1 MKDLLSLIA
10 KIHEKGNRF
19 IIKELKKNGAAEL
32 APSHGDILI
41 YLYMNKK
48 MTMKDIAQKI
58 LHRNAPSQK
67 MEKRKN

>member
-48 MTMKDIAQKI
+48 MKDIAQKI
-58 LHRNAPSQK
+58 NRTKPTVTALINQL
-67 MEKRKN
+67 